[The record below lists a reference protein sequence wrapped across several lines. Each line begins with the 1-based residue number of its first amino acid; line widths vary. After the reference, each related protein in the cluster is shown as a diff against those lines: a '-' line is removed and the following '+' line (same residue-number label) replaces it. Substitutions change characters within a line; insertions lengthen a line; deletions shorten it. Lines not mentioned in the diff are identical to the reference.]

1 MPCWFVWAVILIHIM
16 WCPTAYIC
24 SSVDTFPCHYKELSR
39 IVSHCLFSIFLS
51 VNLSVVTFSSFPPVI
66 IWKKK
71 HYDCLLYSKWT
82 IWVYNFFFA
91 PIASYPFFD
100 LILYY
105 HILMLITFLKTLSN
119 SFYNWLMREALTY
132 QERQC
137 VSVWTRAEKKP
148 TKLTAQ
154 IITFV

>member
-51 VNLSVVTFSSFPPVI
+51 VNPSVVTFSSFPPVI

-71 HYDCLLYSKWT
+71 NITTASYVVNELYEFT
-82 IWVYNFFFA
+82 IFFLQ

-132 QERQC
+132 QERQY
-137 VSVWTRAEKKP
+137 VSVWTRAEKNLP
-148 TKLTAQ
+148 N
-154 IITFV
+154 